1 MDYTKISIEEMVKGI
16 KSQQFSCQDVVSFY
30 LKRIEEFKEYNA
42 VIEAFDDALITA
54 KSLDEKVKAGESLG
68 LLAGVP
74 VIIKDNILCKGK
86 KASCASA
93 FLKNFVAP
101 YDATIVKKLKEQDA
115 IIIARANMDEFA
127 MGGSCEK
134 SIYGAT
140 LNARDK
146 TRVAGGSSG
155 GSATAVALGLCPV
168 AIGTDTG
175 GSIRQPSSF
184 NGVVGIKPTYGTVSR
199 YGIVAFASSTDQAS
213 PITKTVADNEYV
225 LKVLAG
231 SDINDQTAIKT
242 DLGKDLLKEKY
253 TLGIC
258 KELKNKLQNVPQ
270 FVQKIEEL
278 KQKGYEIKEVSVPHI
293 LNSLACYYIISPAEA
308 TSNLA
313 RFDGVKYTSRSN
325 DAKTLEEIYVKSRSE
340 GFGDEVKRRIML
352 GNFVLS
358 SGYFDAY
365 YNKAKK
371 LQQLLRQEFEKA
383 FLDCDIILSPT
394 TPDIAFKLGE
404 KSKDPVSMYL
414 EDLFTVPASISGVP
428 ALSIPYATGR
438 EGMPLG
444 LQLIGKEKS
453 EAVLYDFAK
462 KIMQEEK

>member
-93 FLKNFVAP
+93 FLKDFVAP

-140 LNARDK
+140 LNACDK

-242 DLGKDLLKEKY
+242 DLGKGLLKEKY

-258 KELKNKLQNVPQ
+258 KELKDKLQNIPQ

-462 KIMQEEK
+462 KIMQEGK

>member
-1 MDYTKISIEEMVKGI
+1 M
-16 KSQQFSCQDVVSFY
+16 
-30 LKRIEEFKEYNA
+30 
-42 VIEAFDDALITA
+42 
-54 KSLDEKVKAGESLG
+54 
-68 LLAGVP
+68 
-74 VIIKDNILCKGK
+74 
-86 KASCASA
+86 
-93 FLKNFVAP
+93 
-101 YDATIVKKLKEQDA
+101 
-115 IIIARANMDEFA
+115 
-127 MGGSCEK
+127 
-134 SIYGAT
+134 
-140 LNARDK
+140 
-146 TRVAGGSSG
+146 
-155 GSATAVALGLCPV
+155 
-168 AIGTDTG
+168 
-175 GSIRQPSSF
+175 
-184 NGVVGIKPTYGTVSR
+184 
-199 YGIVAFASSTDQAS
+199 
-213 PITKTVADNEYV
+213 
-225 LKVLAG
+225 LAG
-231 SDINDQTAIKT
+231 SDINDQTTIKT

-258 KELKNKLQNVPQ
+258 KELKDKLQNIPQ

-371 LQQLLRQEFEKA
+371 LQQLLRQEFETA

>member
-30 LKRIEEFKEYNA
+30 LKRIEELKDYNA

-54 KSLDEKVKAGESLG
+54 KLLDEKVKAGESLG

-140 LNARDK
+140 LNACDK

-242 DLGKDLLKEKY
+242 DLGKGLLKEKY

-258 KELKNKLQNVPQ
+258 KELKDKLQNIPQ

-371 LQQLLRQEFEKA
+371 LQQLLRQEFGKA

-462 KIMQEEK
+462 KIMQEGK